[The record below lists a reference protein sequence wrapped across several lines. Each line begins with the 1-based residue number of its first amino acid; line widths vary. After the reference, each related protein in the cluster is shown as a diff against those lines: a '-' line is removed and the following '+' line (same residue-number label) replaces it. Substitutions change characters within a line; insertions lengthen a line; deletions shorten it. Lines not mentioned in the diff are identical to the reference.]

1 MMKKILIIFISLLF
15 LLACSEKKSKK
26 QVEQVNTDPNALF
39 KKYNLD
45 KIKLPP
51 GFTINVYAEVP
62 NARSI
67 TLSPSGVLYV
77 GNRAEDKVYAVTDDN
92 KDGKA
97 DKVYT
102 IASGLNTPNG
112 VAFKNGHLYI
122 ATISSILKLENIEAS
137 LAAPPQ
143 PKVVYDKFPTD
154 EHHGWKFISFG
165 PDGKLYVP
173 VGAPCNICKSENP
186 VYASITRM
194 NDDGTGFEIFAN
206 GIRNS
211 VGFAWHPVTKQIW
224 FTENG
229 RDMMG
234 NDVPSDELNTA
245 AVAGMHFGYPYCHEG
260 NIPDPE
266 FGKGKNCSDYTAPVQ
281 KLGAHVAA
289 LGMRFYTGNMFGADY
304 LNRVFIAEH
313 GSWNRTEPVGYKLT
327 SVSLDETGKSVANN
341 TFAEGWLQPDGKVL
355 GRPVDVEMM
364 QDGSMLVSD
373 DYSGVIYR
381 VSKQN

>member
-1 MMKKILIIFISLLF
+1 MMKKILFIFISSLL

-26 QVEQVNTDPNALF
+26 QVEQVNADPNALF

-381 VSKQN
+381 VTKQN